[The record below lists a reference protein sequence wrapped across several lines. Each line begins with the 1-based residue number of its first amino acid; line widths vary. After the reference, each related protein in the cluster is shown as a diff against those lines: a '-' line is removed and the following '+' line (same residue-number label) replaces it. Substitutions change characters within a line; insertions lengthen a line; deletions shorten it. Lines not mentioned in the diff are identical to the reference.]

1 MQQTPASIEQIKALY
16 SNTNL
21 PAALYDASGAV
32 LWQNSARPVSGPA
45 IPWGGLVRSSS
56 TGNRFPPF
64 RKLRGADAL
73 PDRLAEL
80 LHPHRCTGQ

>member
-21 PAALYDASGAV
+21 PAALYDASEACPG
-32 LWQNSARPVSGPA
+32 NRRPVSGPA